1 MRPVPACAAAALLL
15 ILGGCGDDPF
25 RVRWTE
31 NPREATLFALDRPEL
46 NRPAGFNMLARST
59 VVIEDPLAGGNWD
72 FSVERQGGRMVMVPP
87 TALGVRSRAALVPM
101 AGTTF
106 EDVRRAPTDTLL
118 YISED
123 AVPAELGTIYVVRT
137 HEQLGSYN
145 RLCVYYGKLEPI
157 EIDVVLGTF
166 RFRHDTSPDC
176 NNRSLVPPGKS

>member
-1 MRPVPACAAAALLL
+1 MRPAPSCAAAALLL

-25 RVRWTE
+25 VVRWAA

-46 NRPAGFNMLARST
+46 NRPAGFNMLARSR

-72 FSVERQGGRMVMVPP
+72 FSVERQGGRMVIVPP
-87 TALGVRSRAALVPM
+87 TVLGVRSKAALVPM
-101 AGTTF
+101 EGTTF

-123 AVPAELGTIYVVRT
+123 VVPAELGTIYVVRT

-145 RLCVYYGKLEPI
+145 RRCVYYGKVEPL
-157 EIDVVLGTF
+157 EIDIVHGTF

-176 NNRSLVPPGKS
+176 NNRSLVPPR